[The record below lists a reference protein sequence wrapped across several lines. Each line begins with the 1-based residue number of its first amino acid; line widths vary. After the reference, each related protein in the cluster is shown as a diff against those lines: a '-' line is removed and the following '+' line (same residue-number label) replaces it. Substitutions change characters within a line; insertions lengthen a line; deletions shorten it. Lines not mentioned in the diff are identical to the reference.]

1 MGGDFM
7 NHNNMLSPNI
17 VMTLFIMLGISY
29 NYFYYSFA
37 NQIEYL
43 GNLGFWLTLP
53 LSIIIIVLSI
63 WLLKK
68 KVPIVSTLLIL
79 VMAGITLVIA
89 LFSLFH
95 WSSP

>member
-1 MGGDFM
+1 M

-29 NYFYYSFA
+29 NYFYDSFA
-37 NQIEYL
+37 IQIEYL

-79 VMAGITLVIA
+79 VMAGITSVIA

>member
-1 MGGDFM
+1 M

-29 NYFYYSFA
+29 NYFYDSFA
-37 NQIEYL
+37 IQIEYL

-63 WLLKK
+63 WLLKRK
-68 KVPIVSTLLIL
+68 CPLLALYLYLLWL
-79 VMAGITLVIA
+79 VL
-89 LFSLFH
+89 L
-95 WSSP
+95 